1 MEEGKRRVGAT
12 SSCGNGSLEM
22 EDRPGLL
29 LNYFGGMLDCS
40 FRKSKYVGNYWM
52 ESRMHPLQNNAQ

>member
-1 MEEGKRRVGAT
+1 MGAT